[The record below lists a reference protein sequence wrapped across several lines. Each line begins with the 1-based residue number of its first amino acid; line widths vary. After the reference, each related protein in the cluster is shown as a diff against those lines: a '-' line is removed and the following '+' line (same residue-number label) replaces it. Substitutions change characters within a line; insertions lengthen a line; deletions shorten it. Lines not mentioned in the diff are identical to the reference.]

1 MVRTCLWTERRC
13 ASSGSSSRPGT
24 PSRGGPADGPTPV
37 ETRSPESIEL
47 RAGHGVV
54 GDRYSGRAAHRDAAL
69 TIVAAE
75 ALEAVADELGV
86 GRFDPA
92 LARRTVVTR
101 GLDVEAL
108 RGTDVRLDSGDGP
121 VLLGGRRPAAPC
133 AWMDAVLAPGAHA
146 ALRGRAGVRFA
157 VLGSGTLRVGPLSVT
172 FPAEGSLFDDA
183 ADGALLGARLDP
195 ARAAVGTHRSRA

>member
-1 MVRTCLWTERRC
+1 VRIERFVVSPRH
-13 ASSGSSSRPGT
+13 AFEGRP
-24 PSRGGPADGPTPV
+24 SDGPTPV
-37 ETRSPESIEL
+37 ETLSPDAIVL

-54 GDRYSGRAAHRDAAL
+54 GDRYAGRAAHRDAAL

-86 GRFDPA
+86 PRFDPA

-108 RGTDVRLDSGDGP
+108 RGTDVLLDAGEGP

-133 AWMDAVLAPGAHA
+133 AWMDAVIAPGAHA

-172 FPAEGSLFDDA
+172 FPVDASLFDDESDA
-183 ADGALLGARLDP
+183 ALLASRLDP
-195 ARAAVGTHRSRA
+195 ARAAVGTHRSR